1 MSTSS
6 ATPIVSNRPKD
17 DAFHQQRL
25 KTWQPILSPMNVI
38 IIFLAIGVIFIPT
51 GIALNS
57 ASNGIYEDT
66 VTYDGPEIKLTAP
79 GPNTCLTGDQC
90 NIQFKISEDV
100 EGPLY
105 VYYGLE
111 NFYQNHRLYVKS
123 QNVNQLLGNPI
134 TDITAIETDCKPAV
148 YSNGVK
154 GAPYV
159 DTPTPGYKLLY
170 PCGLIANSMFNDK
183 IKVAPPHTMD
193 EKGIAWESDFKKFKN
208 PQGSKSVQVTSGVV
222 ADAAT
227 CIANNL
233 PSDCRLYD
241 AGTVPYLYW
250 YPNMDTYRYN
260 FDNDLYK
267 NIITPVEGMQNEHFM
282 VWMRTAALPKFRKL
296 YGKIAGPLKKGE
308 VLTFQVDSKF
318 EVRSFGG
325 SKSIIISTIS
335 SIGGKNNYVGT
346 SFIVVGSLAFLLT
359 ALFVVKHVT
368 SERRRLGDTNLLRW
382 EE

>member
-1 MSTSS
+1 MS
-6 ATPIVSNRPKD
+6 APIVSHRPKD

-38 IIFLAIGVIFIPT
+38 IIFLVIGVIFIPT
-51 GIALNS
+51 GIALNA
-57 ASNGIYEDT
+57 ASNSIYEDT

-79 GPNTCLTGDQC
+79 GPNTCLSGDNC
-90 NIQFKISEDV
+90 NLQFTLSADV

-105 VYYGLE
+105 VYYGLD

-123 QNVNQLLGNPI
+123 QYVNQLMGKPI
-134 TDITAIETDCKPAV
+134 TDIAALQTDCSPAV
-148 YSNGVK
+148 YSNG
-154 GAPYV
+154 ALPYI
-159 DTPTPGYKLLY
+159 DKPAPGYKLLY

-183 IKVAPPHTMD
+183 ISIAAPLTMD
-193 EKGIAWESDFKKFKN
+193 ETGIAWESDFKKFVN
-208 PQGSKSVQVTSGVV
+208 PETSKSVKVAAGVA

-227 CIANNL
+227 CVANGL
-233 PSDCRLYD
+233 PANCALY
-241 AGTVPYLYW
+241 GGPVPYLYW
-250 YPNMDTYRYN
+250 YPNMDTYMYN
-260 FDNDLYK
+260 FNNPLYSD
-267 NIITPVEGMQNEHFM
+267 IISPVEGMQNEHFM

-296 YGKIAGPLKKGE
+296 YGKIAGPLKKGQ
-308 VLTFQVDSKF
+308 VLTFNVNSKF
-318 EVRSFGG
+318 DVRSFGG

-359 ALFVVKHVT
+359 ALFVVKHMT

-382 EE
+382 ED

>member
-1 MSTSS
+1 MCPSKL
-6 ATPIVSNRPKD
+6 PK
-17 DAFHQQRL
+17 HQ
-25 KTWQPILSPMNVI
+25 
-38 IIFLAIGVIFIPT
+38 
-51 GIALNS
+51 
-57 ASNGIYEDT
+57 
-66 VTYDGPEIKLTAP
+66 
-79 GPNTCLTGDQC
+79 
-90 NIQFKISEDV
+90 IQFKISEDV

-193 EKGIAWESDFKKFKN
+193 EKGIAWESDFKKFEN

-308 VLTFQVDSKF
+308 VLTFQVDSNF
-318 EVRSFGG
+318 DVRSFGG
-325 SKSIIISTIS
+325 AKSIIISTIS